1 MKPIW
6 SSLYFQQ
13 STSTPGKMLLLTK
26 RTQTG
31 EGREEPSAGRELG
44 PEPRSPFCSGLALLR
59 GCSGLSTRVSGNS
72 ASPGHPSTQSR
83 PTSCGPQRP
92 LSVPE
97 PAVAHSASPITHPSI
112 HASTASKRPRFS
124 RQTALRPRTPMLLRR
139 PAEEPRQRGTGS
151 GVKGHGAWAQGRACT
166 SLVRGDGPGV
176 QGRRHVL
183 GAAK

>member
-31 EGREEPSAGRELG
+31 EGSEEPSAGRELG
-44 PEPRSPFCSGLALLR
+44 PEPRSPFCSGLTLLR

-72 ASPGHPSTQSR
+72 ASPGHPPTQSR

-97 PAVAHSASPITHPSI
+97 PAVAHSASTPSPV
-112 HASTASKRPRFS
+112 HSRLHCFQTPTALSSDCSASKDPHVAQEAS
-124 RQTALRPRTPMLLRR
+124 RGAKAGRDGLWG
-139 PAEEPRQRGTGS
+139 E
-151 GVKGHGAWAQGRACT
+151 GAW
-166 SLVRGDGPGV
+166 SLGPGK
-176 QGRRHVL
+176 GLH
-183 GAAK
+183 